1 MSAPLD
7 NENIHNTADDPTPY
21 IDLVACPECTMTAAV
36 QGSDRLES
44 TDGPV
49 EHVRVTCVNRH
60 WFVMPADTLTQRR
73 RNHLSVDGGRLRSGC
88 TDREPPAP
96 SSSSTAATAC
106 MTR

>member
-1 MSAPLD
+1 VSIHMSAPLD
-7 NENIHNTADDPTPY
+7 NENIYNTADDTTPY

-60 WFVMPADTLTQRR
+60 WFVMPADTLTERR
-73 RNHLSVDGGRLRSGC
+73 RNH
-88 TDREPPAP
+88 
-96 SSSSTAATAC
+96 
-106 MTR
+106 